1 MTHSQGRLGRR
12 DADVSSSD
20 PHSLVSAEMSAML
33 EIADLLDNVA
43 GARRLADITA
53 EVDELDIRRELFKL
67 LDEPTQECWESVR
80 EIELYPSYFP
90 GLATP
95 SPLGITL
102 GDLAYNAGLGDV
114 DCPSKSQIMEALQRG
129 LVEHLDPIY
138 TV

>member
-1 MTHSQGRLGRR
+1 
-12 DADVSSSD
+12 
-20 PHSLVSAEMSAML
+20 ML
-33 EIADLLDNVA
+33 EIAELLDSVA

-53 EVDELDIRRELFKL
+53 ELDELDIRRELFAL
-67 LDEPTQECWESVR
+67 LDEPTQLVWERVR

-102 GDLAYNAGLGDV
+102 GDLTYSAGLGDI

-129 LVEHLDPIY
+129 LVSHLDPIY
-138 TV
+138 NS